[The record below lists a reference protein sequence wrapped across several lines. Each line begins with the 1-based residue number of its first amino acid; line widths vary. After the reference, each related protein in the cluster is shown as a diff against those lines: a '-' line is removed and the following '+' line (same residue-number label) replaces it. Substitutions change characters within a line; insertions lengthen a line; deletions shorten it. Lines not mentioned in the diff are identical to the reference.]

1 MKNVLIRLFLFIYTI
16 VKLFISL
23 YKDCLDTIP
32 RMTIAFTIY
41 TIIRLLF

>member
-1 MKNVLIRLFLFIYTI
+1 MKNVLIRLFLFIYAI

-32 RMTIAFTIY
+32 RMTIVFTIY

>member
-1 MKNVLIRLFLFIYTI
+1 MKNVLVRLFLFIYVI

-32 RMTIAFTIY
+32 KMTIAFTIY

>member
-1 MKNVLIRLFLFIYTI
+1 MKNVLIRLFLFIYVI

-23 YKDCLDTIP
+23 YKVCLNTTP

-41 TIIRLLF
+41 VIIRLLF

>member
-1 MKNVLIRLFLFIYTI
+1 MKNVLIRLFLFIYVI
-16 VKLFISL
+16 VKLFITL
-23 YKDCLDTIP
+23 YKDCLNTIP

>member
-1 MKNVLIRLFLFIYTI
+1 MKNVLIRLFLFIYVI
-16 VKLFISL
+16 VKLFIEL
-23 YKDCLDTIP
+23 YKDCLNTIP

>member
-1 MKNVLIRLFLFIYTI
+1 MKNVLIRLFLFIYVI
-16 VKLFISL
+16 VKLFVSL
-23 YKDCLDTIP
+23 YKDCLNTTP